1 MKFDRLKT
9 SLRWIKDRWNDLMS
23 LDMSTHIQFRLTAN
37 SKIDYLLS
45 MLQTGSSWVV
55 SIITGFGTYMMISE
69 QLKTFEAPNWIV
81 ITLSSVVALFMWV
94 LTDFTLGAVIEIVC
108 HNALSILFKPFWS
121 DFGKHFK
128 RFGRKKKPATTTSPD
143 QVVQGSQEATEQAT
157 EPRYSIP
164 SRFIQ
169 MGITALL
176 GFLIYKFYLID
187 YQAVKVIQQPIA
199 DVVIHDTTRNVI
211 VERAAIINQTQ
222 PTIDRLTKEV
232 KKYEA
237 LIDEAWKYSVNRP
250 QLSEF
255 KKILDDNPKNG
266 WAKSKIRKLFYNNY
280 VAGLNQ
286 RLQEVSAQKD
296 KFEADQAA
304 ALAIVN
310 KDVKTFNEGSAQK
323 KDRQTAMI
331 FAVIFALG
339 FVAKQ
344 VYGVAVVIRVA
355 YYMSETNGG
364 KDLNGDGVV
373 DRKDIQAFYTPAPAV
388 AGNF

>member
-1 MKFDRLKT
+1 MKFDRLRN

-55 SIITGFGTYMMISE
+55 SLITGFGTYMMVSE
-69 QLKTFEAPNWIV
+69 QLKSFDAPNWVVIV
-81 ITLSSVVALFMWV
+81 ISSIVALFMWV
-94 LTDFTLGAVIEIVC
+94 LTDFTLGAIIEIVV
-108 HNALSILFKPFWS
+108 HNILSVLFKPFWA

-128 RFGRKKKPATTTSPD
+128 RLGRKKKAATTTTVD
-143 QVVQGSQEATEQAT
+143 QVADATQQQKEEAT

-169 MGITALL
+169 LGITSLL
-176 GFLIYKFYLID
+176 GYLIFQFYLID
-187 YQAVKVIQQPIA
+187 YKAVTVIQQPIA
-199 DVVIHDTTRNVI
+199 DIVVTDSTRDVAK
-211 VERAAIINQTQ
+211 ERAVIIAQTQ
-222 PTIDRLTKEV
+222 PTIDRLSGEV
-232 KKYEA
+232 KKYEG
-237 LIDEAWKYSVNRP
+237 LIDNAWKYSVNRP

-255 KKILDDNPKNG
+255 KRILDDNPKNG
-266 WAKSKIRKLFYNNY
+266 WAKGKVRKLFYNDY
-280 VAGLNQ
+280 LAGLNK
-286 RLQEVSAQKD
+286 RLNEVSAQKD

-304 ALAIVN
+304 ALSIVN
-310 KDVKTFNEGSAQK
+310 NAVTTFNDDNQK
-323 KDRQTAMI
+323 RKDRQTTMI

-339 FVAKQ
+339 FIAKQ

-355 YYMSETNGG
+355 WYMSETNGG

-373 DRKDIQAFYTPAPAV
+373 DRSDIQAFYTAPAV
-388 AGNF
+388 EANF